1 MIKKEKYGYFFG
13 HQTLFLEF
21 TTAIFAD
28 SVIDAV
34 KEVKEEFPNSQIEIV
49 AYKNILGYWAAYYI
63 ESGKSIYC
71 GTTSLKDTKEKIIKS
86 LENEEH
92 TSVD

>member
-13 HQTLFLEF
+13 NKTLFLEF
-21 TTAIFAD
+21 SDILD
-28 SVIDAV
+28 SNSVINAIQ
-34 KEVKEEFPNSQIEIV
+34 EVKEEFPNSQIEIV
-49 AYKNILGYWAAYYI
+49 AYKNILGYWAAYYL

-71 GTTSLKDTKEKIIKS
+71 GTTSLKDTKEKITKS
-86 LENEEH
+86 LKNEEH